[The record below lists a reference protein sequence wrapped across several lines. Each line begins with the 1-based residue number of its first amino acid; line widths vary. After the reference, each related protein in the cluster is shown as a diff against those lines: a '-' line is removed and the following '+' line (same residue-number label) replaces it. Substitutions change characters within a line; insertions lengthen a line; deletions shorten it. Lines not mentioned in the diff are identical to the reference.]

1 MKQTLFFFTL
11 FTLSIFSPLFGQAP
25 NWGEPDTLAHHKLG
39 PGINYSNIYFKGK
52 KMLIWVTEVDL
63 TNPYN
68 KIEQVQSRHQAPD
81 LLRWTVQEH
90 YKQNSRPGHKVCVAF
105 NHDFFSYEAGICIGM
120 NVSEGE
126 IPYGNGAGR
135 SMLAIDKNKK
145 AAVFHSSLDA
155 RVILPD
161 QSFVKIDRF
170 NRAADAM
177 LGDCILFNRFNSM
190 ELVDAGK
197 YIKIAPQG
205 QWAVNGEDVS
215 CLVTQ
220 ISDAPLQSSASEY
233 VIYLRGSKLNA
244 MDVLRVGETVK
255 VSQKLTNGSFGN
267 PLTNILNAFHGYPSI
282 AFEGKLHDGEY
293 NNFEGGREYEI
304 SSRVM
309 AGISQDGNK
318 LYVVTTEMSS
328 TSAGVNCIDLANYM
342 LSIGAWNV
350 VNFDSGGSAAI
361 VVDEVMLNY
370 PARGAVRPVM
380 DALLAVSLAPE
391 SAIPVSCSF
400 MTPSIRPVAASTVPL
415 TLLEYNQY
423 DEVLTKDGRGFK
435 FTCIPEALG
444 YVGENQRFHV
454 GPQALSG
461 KIIAEKDGMLSE
473 LQVYVRPVD
482 NLTINPAN
490 ILIDRMRSFPI
501 AIETTID
508 NSVFLISPDM
518 FSWEIENP
526 SVCSI
531 EQGVLKGLSNGETQ
545 VTGTFE
551 NHVKTMSV
559 KVEIGKGKQ
568 ISEAFSNMTD
578 FVVKSAGVSNLVLNN
593 STNNHDAS
601 MEFDFLAG
609 RVPYLELAKDHVIY
623 GLPDSLTWRYYN
635 MDNVVKEL
643 FFYFEDAKGNS
654 ISHRTDIQ
662 KSGEQNITVPFAT
675 DGKAWGVPSFPI
687 KLKKIRLN
695 LNPVSMKK
703 RYSMPFG
710 SLYAHYPEGEVTGIP
725 SLDNKKLVNL
735 YLRDQLLHVD
745 YQLSCHSSVS
755 FHLYSI
761 EGKLIQQHTIKSLSP
776 GKYQYHFNLVG
787 LPAGIYIVRMILCNE
802 SVCRKVTVH

>member
-1 MKQTLFFFTL
+1 MKQIAFLLTLFL
-11 FTLSIFSPLFGQAP
+11 LSIYSTLNGQAP

-81 LLRWTVQEH
+81 LVRWTVQEH
-90 YKQNSRPGHKVCVAF
+90 YRQNSRPGHKVCVAF

-135 SMLAIDKNKK
+135 STLAIDKNKK
-145 AAVFHSSLDA
+145 ASVFHSVLDA

-161 QSFVKIDRF
+161 QSSVKIDRF
-170 NRAADAM
+170 NRAADGM

-190 ELVDAGK
+190 ELVDAGR
-197 YIKIAPQG
+197 YIKIVPQG
-205 QWAVNGEDVS
+205 EWVVNGQDVQ
-215 CLVTQ
+215 CLVKQ
-220 ISDAPLQSSASEY
+220 ISDNPLQSSASEY

-244 MDVLRVGETVK
+244 MDMVRVGETVK

-267 PLTNILNAFHGYPSI
+267 PLSNILNAFHGYPSI
-282 AFEGKLHDGEY
+282 AYDGKLHDGEY

-304 SSRVM
+304 SSRTM

-318 LYVVTTEMSS
+318 LYVVTTEMSP

-391 SAIPVSCSF
+391 SATPVSFSF
-400 MTPSIRPVAASTVPL
+400 IKPSIRPVAASTVQL

-423 DEVLTKDGRGFK
+423 DEVLTKDAKGFK

-444 YVGENQRFHV
+444 YVDENQKFHV
-454 GPQALSG
+454 GSQSLSG
-461 KIIAEKDGMLSE
+461 RIIAEKNGMQSE
-473 LQVYVRPVD
+473 LLVFSRPVD
-482 NLTINPAN
+482 NVAINPAN
-490 ILIDRMRSFPI
+490 ILIDKRSFPI

-508 NSVFLISPDM
+508 NSVFAISPDM
-518 FSWEIENP
+518 FLWEIDNP
-526 SVCSI
+526 LVCSI
-531 EQGVLKGLSNGETQ
+531 EQGILKGLSNGETL
-545 VTGTFE
+545 VTGTFG

-559 KVEIGKGKQ
+559 KVEIGRGKQ
-568 ISEAFSNMTD
+568 TAESFSNMTD
-578 FVVKSAGVSNLVLNN
+578 FIVKSAGVTNLVLSNTTSNN
-593 STNNHDAS
+593 DAV
-601 MEFDFLAG
+601 MEFDYLAG
-609 RVPYLELAKDHVIY
+609 RVPYLELAKDQVIY
-623 GLPDSLTWRYYN
+623 GLPDSLTWRYFN
-635 MDNVVKEL
+635 QDNIVKEL
-643 FFYFEDAKGNS
+643 FFYFEDANGNS

-662 KSGEQNITVPFAT
+662 KLGEQNITVPFAT

-687 KLKKIRLN
+687 KLKKIRMN

-703 RYSMPFG
+703 KYNIPFG
-710 SLYAHYPEGEVTGIP
+710 CLYAHYPEGEVTGMP
-725 SLDNKKLVNL
+725 SLDNKQLVNL
-735 YLRDQLLHVD
+735 YLRDQLLHID
-745 YQLSCHSSVS
+745 YHLACHSSVS
-755 FHLYSI
+755 FQLYSI
-761 EGKLIQQHTIKSLSP
+761 EGNLIQQHAINGLAP
-776 GKYQYHFNLVG
+776 GEYQHQFDVVDV
-787 LPAGIYIVRMILCNE
+787 PAGVYIVKVNLCQE
-802 SVCRKVTVH
+802 SVTRKVIVH